1 MKKSA
6 ILFTFIASLLL
17 PILGC
22 NNQNS
27 NKDIVIL
34 CTSDVHCGI
43 DNNIGYASLSAYKKE
58 LEKNNYVILMDS
70 GDAISGDFV
79 GAVSKGEYI
88 IDIMN
93 EVGYDSMIFGNHE
106 FDFGLDILK
115 DRVDQFK
122 GDILSCN
129 FKYIGHKENK
139 FNKVKSYKVKKYGQT
154 KVGFIGVTTPYSITD
169 AVPKYFQEDDEFVYT
184 FSNQTNDSFYK
195 CVQDNIDACYKEG
208 ANFVILLGHLGE
220 GKEYEPYS
228 SRDVIKNT
236 KGLTA
241 VLDGHEHQLIND
253 DELDIEGKKVPLLEP
268 GYQMNA
274 ITKLTIKKDRS
285 LDIEL
290 IDKIDSVDQHMA
302 DYIASVNEK
311 VDELASK
318 VLATSDLA
326 LSISDENGVRKI
338 RNREMPIGNFVS
350 DAYRIVSEA
359 QIGIVNGGGVRANLK
374 EGDVTY
380 KDLMSIHPFGNYMDI
395 VEAKGSQ
402 IADYLE
408 YASVSTEKEYYKEN
422 ADGSRSPLGE
432 NGSFAHVSGLKY
444 TIDTSVTS
452 PVKFDE
458 NGMYVSIDGDRR
470 VKDIMVLENNS
481 YVPLDLN
488 KSYTLCSHNYI
499 LEDGGGAEIFKGASF
514 KKKDFMRDYE
524 ILVSY
529 MVDVLNGQLSDEY
542 SSVEGRIQVV

>member
-1 MKKSA
+1 MKRSA

-43 DNNIGYASLSAYKKE
+43 DKNIGYASLSAYKKE
-58 LEKNNYVILMDS
+58 LEKNNCVILMDS

-241 VLDGHEHQLIND
+241 VFDGHEHQINND
-253 DELDIEGKKVPLLEP
+253 HETDKEGKKIPLIEP

-285 LDIEL
+285 LNFEL
-290 IDKIDSVDQHMA
+290 IDKIDSVDQEMV

-311 VDELASK
+311 VDELASQ

-326 LSISDENGVRKI
+326 LSITDENGVRKI

-359 QIGIVNGGGVRANLK
+359 QIGIVNGGGVRAN
-374 EGDVTY
+374 
-380 KDLMSIHPFGNYMDI
+380 
-395 VEAKGSQ
+395 
-402 IADYLE
+402 
-408 YASVSTEKEYYKEN
+408 
-422 ADGSRSPLGE
+422 
-432 NGSFAHVSGLKY
+432 
-444 TIDTSVTS
+444 
-452 PVKFDE
+452 
-458 NGMYVSIDGDRR
+458 
-470 VKDIMVLENNS
+470 
-481 YVPLDLN
+481 
-488 KSYTLCSHNYI
+488 
-499 LEDGGGAEIFKGASF
+499 
-514 KKKDFMRDYE
+514 
-524 ILVSY
+524 
-529 MVDVLNGQLSDEY
+529 
-542 SSVEGRIQVV
+542 

>member
-1 MKKSA
+1 MKRSA

-106 FDFGLDILK
+106 FDFGLEILK

-195 CVQDNIDACYKEG
+195 CIQDNIDACYKEG
-208 ANFVILLGHLGE
+208 ATYVILLGHLGE
-220 GKEYEPYS
+220 GKQYEPYS

-253 DELDIEGKKVPLLEP
+253 DELDKEGKKVPLIEP

-274 ITKLTIKKDRS
+274 ITKLTIKKDQS
-285 LDIEL
+285 LDVEL
-290 IDKIDSVDQHMA
+290 IDRIDSVDQHMA

-452 PVKFDE
+452 PVKSDE

-488 KSYTLCSHNYI
+488 KSYTLCSHNYL
-499 LEDGGGAEIFKGASF
+499 LEDGGGAEIFKGVSF

-529 MVDVLNGQLSDEY
+529 MVDVLKGQLSDKY

>member
-1 MKKSA
+1 M
-6 ILFTFIASLLL
+6 
-17 PILGC
+17 P
-22 NNQNS
+22 
-27 NKDIVIL
+27 
-34 CTSDVHCGI
+34 
-43 DNNIGYASLSAYKKE
+43 
-58 LEKNNYVILMDS
+58 
-70 GDAISGDFV
+70 
-79 GAVSKGEYI
+79 
-88 IDIMN
+88 
-93 EVGYDSMIFGNHE
+93 
-106 FDFGLDILK
+106 
-115 DRVDQFK
+115 
-122 GDILSCN
+122 
-129 FKYIGHKENK
+129 
-139 FNKVKSYKVKKYGQT
+139 
-154 KVGFIGVTTPYSITD
+154 
-169 AVPKYFQEDDEFVYT
+169 
-184 FSNQTNDSFYK
+184 
-195 CVQDNIDACYKEG
+195 
-208 ANFVILLGHLGE
+208 
-220 GKEYEPYS
+220 
-228 SRDVIKNT
+228 
-236 KGLTA
+236 
-241 VLDGHEHQLIND
+241 LI
-253 DELDIEGKKVPLLEP
+253 EP

-274 ITKLTIKKDRS
+274 ITKLVIKKDQS
-285 LDIEL
+285 LDVEL
-290 IDKIDSVDQHMA
+290 IDKIDNVEQHMV

-408 YASVSTEKEYYKEN
+408 YASASTEKEYYKEN

-458 NGMYVSIDGDRR
+458 NGMYVSIEGDRR

-481 YVPLDLN
+481 YVPLNLN
-488 KSYTLCSHNYI
+488 KSYTLCSHNYL

-529 MVDVLNGQLSDEY
+529 MVDVLKGQLSDKY

>member
-1 MKKSA
+1 MSKCLK
-6 ILFTFIASLLL
+6 IFLFVSTLLF
-17 PILGC
+17 PVLGC
-22 NNQNS
+22 SQNQT

-58 LEKNNYVILMDS
+58 LEKNNYVTLMDC

-115 DRVDQFK
+115 DRMDQFK
-122 GDILSCN
+122 GDVLSSN

-139 FNKVKSYKVKKYGQT
+139 FNKVKTYKVKKYGQT

-195 CVQDNIDACYKEG
+195 CIQDNIDACYKEG

-220 GKEYEPYS
+220 GEEYKPYS

-236 KGLTA
+236 KGLSA
-241 VLDGHEHQLIND
+241 VLDGHEHQFIND
-253 DELDIEGKKVPLLEP
+253 DELDKEGKKVPLIEP

-274 ITKLTIKKDRS
+274 ITKLVIKKDQS
-285 LDIEL
+285 LDVEL
-290 IDKIDSVDQHMA
+290 IDKIDNVDQHMA

-326 LSISDENGVRKI
+326 LSINDENGVRKI

-359 QIGIVNGGGVRANLK
+359 QIGIANGGGVRANLK
-374 EGDVTY
+374 QGDITY

-395 VEAKGSQ
+395 VEVKGQQ

-408 YASVSTEKEYYKEN
+408 YASVNTEKEYYKVNEEG
-422 ADGSRSPLGE
+422 DLSPLGE

-444 TIDTSVTS
+444 TIDTSVAS
-452 PVKFDE
+452 PVIFDE
-458 NGMYVSIDGDRR
+458 NGMYVSINGDRR
-470 VKDIMVLENNS
+470 VKDIMVLENDS
-481 YVPLDLN
+481 YVPLDLD
-488 KSYTLCSHNYI
+488 KSYTLCSHNYLI
-499 LEDGGGAEIFKGASF
+499 EDGGGAEIFKDVSF

-529 MVDVLNGQLSDEY
+529 MVDTLNGQLSDKY
-542 SSVEGRIQVV
+542 SNVEGRITII